1 MDDDLSLGAMRW
13 GPAEAPATQLVV
25 LLHGLGADGAD
36 LIDLAPYWS
45 RALPH
50 AAFVAPHAP
59 EPYVEA
65 GFGRQWFSRSASPD
79 LREAAADASRA
90 WLDRFID
97 DELARLGLA
106 DYALMGF
113 SQGAMMALHTGL
125 GRQVAPRAILAFSGA
140 LLGGAPLVPERLSDS
155 VSRPPI
161 LLVHGDADDVVPVQ
175 RSRDAAIALRGA
187 GLDVQELYRPG
198 LGHGI
203 DDAGLSAG
211 ALMLQR
217 GFATRAVS

>member
-1 MDDDLSLGAMRW
+1 MPDDAMRW
-13 GPAEAPATQLVV
+13 GPAEQPATELVV

-59 EPYVEA
+59 THYAEA
-65 GFGRQWFSRSASPD
+65 GFGRQWFSLWDRSPD
-79 LREAAADASRA
+79 AIAEGADAARD
-90 WLDRFID
+90 WID
-97 DELARLGLA
+97 TFVDAELKRLGLTE
-106 DYALMGF
+106 YAFMGF

-125 GRQVAPRAILAFSGA
+125 RRKHPPRAILAFSGR
-140 LLGGAPLVPERLSDS
+140 LIAPDRLVEATGH
-155 VSRPPI
+155 PPI
-161 LLVHGDADDVVPVQ
+161 LLVHGEADPVVPAME
-175 RSRDAAIALRGA
+175 SHKAADALRAA
-187 GLDVQELYRPG
+187 GQSVQTLFIAK

-211 ALMLQR
+211 SVALQKAFMTVL
-217 GFATRAVS
+217 

>member
-1 MDDDLSLGAMRW
+1 MPDDAMRW

-36 LIDLAPYWS
+36 LIDLAPLWA

-59 EPYVEA
+59 DAYVDA
-65 GFGRQWFSRSASPD
+65 GYGRQWFPLWDRSAD
-79 LREAAADASRA
+79 ALAEGADTSQI
-90 WLDRFID
+90 WLDRFLD
-97 DELARLGLA
+97 AELARVGVT
-106 DYALMGF
+106 DYAIMGF

-125 GRQVAPRAILAFSGA
+125 RRAHPPRAILAYSGM
-140 LLGGAPLVPERLSDS
+140 LIAPDRLVEATAH
-155 VSRPPI
+155 PPI
-161 LLVHGDADDVVPVQ
+161 LLVHGEADTVVPPE
-175 RSRDAAIALRGA
+175 RSRSAAESLRLA
-187 GLDVQELYRPG
+187 GHDVESLFCPA

-211 ALMLQR
+211 AIALQR
-217 GFATRAVS
+217 GFSRT